1 MQSKCR
7 KCREFIWTDEKTVH
21 FNRRLYGVNEF
32 FHDRPQLL
40 LKAASGQTRSFRN
53 IDNLLFTHRH
63 QDHFDSQLVNAHI
76 KTTSWTCINLFP
88 CQPGRS
94 YEDTKLVGT
103 AGNTELFTVGA
114 SDEEIFY
121 HPLNDTM
128 WAVFFKTRHM
138 GADIFSVRHYSLA
151 LVGNGESYLF
161 MSDADWSCSV
171 RNVQEIIKGTKLKA
185 LFVNPLSYIDRAKIV
200 DAAHSA
206 ESVIVYHTVYRP
218 GQTGIR
224 LPCRRDSPLPS
235 HNALETAHTGT
246 PAATIDYYIRAS
258 AYG

>member
-1 MQSKCR
+1 MQ
-7 KCREFIWTDEKTVH
+7 IVNVGNAGIYLTDEKQSILIDG
-21 FNRRLYGVNEF
+21 LYGVNEF

-53 IDNLLFTHRH
+53 IENLLFTHRH
-63 QDHFDSQLVNAHI
+63 QDHFDSQLVNMYIKNNQVAHAYVPA
-76 KTTSWTCINLFP
+76 P
-88 CQPGRS
+88 CKPGRA
-94 YEDTKLVGT
+94 YEDTEPVGT

-185 LFVNPLSYIDRAKIV
+185 LFVNPLSYIDQAGESWMRRIQP
-200 DAAHSA
+200 
-206 ESVIVYHTVYRP
+206 ESVIVYHIPYTDR

-224 LPCRRDSPLPS
+224 
-235 HNALETAHTGT
+235 ALAEEIARCHHTM
-246 PAATIDYYIRAS
+246 PWKLHILEHRLQRLIIN
-258 AYG
+258 